1 MVGIMNPPWLEF
13 LLDLVRAETV
23 LPSISWIRDV
33 CSPADIAHIEKSV
46 SSSDFDT
53 LGLQRTLW
61 DAVKADSASLV
72 KWTCPF
78 GSIFIVYETAYPWK
92 FPFAFVGRILR
103 LFYNSSKPF
112 RVIFFGSLTER
123 LAPPAGQP
131 VERAHINGGYTYPCN
146 PGTIVVYRREEAAR
160 VLIHECLHASCSDP
174 RGVQLPVLEA
184 DTEAW
189 AEIVLCALLAGG
201 VKRRFVELFNKQMVY
216 ASKQADALA
225 LHHGLRGPNDYAWRY
240 TAGKLGVWERLGF
253 VVPSYRHTR
262 TPIVR
267 LRLSLTD
274 LQ

>member
-1 MVGIMNPPWLEF
+1 MVGIMNPPWLEI
-13 LLDLVRAETV
+13 LLKTIRTESI

-33 CSPADIAHIEKSV
+33 CGPADIAHIEKSV

-53 LGLQRTLW
+53 LGLQRALW
-61 DAVKADSASLV
+61 DAVKAGSASLV

-92 FPFAFVGRILR
+92 FPFALIGRVLR
-103 LFYNSSKPF
+103 LFYNPSTPF
-112 RVIFFGSLTER
+112 RVIFFGSRTER
-123 LAPPAGQP
+123 VAPPAGQTIKR
-131 VERAHINGGYTYPCN
+131 EHINGGYTYPCD
-146 PGTIVVYRREEAAR
+146 PGTIVVYRREEVER

-174 RGVQLPVLEA
+174 RGVHLPVLEA

-201 VKRRFVELFNKQMVY
+201 VKRRFVTAFSKQMVY

-225 LHHGLRGPNDYAWRY
+225 LHHRLRGPDDYAWRY
-240 TAGKLGVWERLGF
+240 TAGKLGVWTRLGF
-253 VVPSYRHTR
+253 VIPQYTVSR
-262 TPIVR
+262 TPIMR
-267 LRLSLTD
+267 LRLTVD